1 MTKMEEEVKAVLLL
15 AIGSIQWFFI
25 VLISEGLYP
34 GYVSSYH
41 YVSTLGTGQTANLYN
56 ASTLLLGVCVVTASF
71 LIHRFKPSRL
81 FFALLLIAGLGAIGL
96 GVFPEDSR
104 PMHGIVTPITLIFGG
119 LAGAFAFKVQ
129 SMPLS
134 YLSMILGAGSI
145 AMGLLFIPYMGLSV
159 ESDVMY
165 LGFYKG
171 TLERIVIYP
180 LILWM
185 MTLGSQLARS
195 REKLIN

>member
-1 MTKMEEEVKAVLLL
+1 MMKTKDEVLAGLLL
-15 AIGSIQWFFI
+15 VIGSIQWFFI
-25 VLISEGLYP
+25 VQISEGLYP
-34 GYVSSYH
+34 GYISSFH

-56 ASTLLLGVCVVTASF
+56 TSTFLLGICVVTASL
-71 LIHRFKPSRL
+71 LIHRFKPSGL
-81 FFALLLIAGLGAIGL
+81 FFLLLLIAGIGTVGL
-96 GVFPEDSR
+96 GVFPENSR

-129 SMPLS
+129 SKPLS
-134 YLSMILGAGSI
+134 YLSIILGAGSI
-145 AMGLLFIPYMGLSV
+145 ALGLLFIPYMGLPV
-159 ESDVMY
+159 ESDVIY

-185 MTLGSQLARS
+185 MTLGSQLVRQ
-195 REKLIN
+195 

>member
-1 MTKMEEEVKAVLLL
+1 MKLEGEVKAGLLL
-15 AIGSIQWFFI
+15 VIGSIQWFFI

-34 GYVSSYH
+34 GYVSSFH

-56 ASTLLLGVCVVTASF
+56 ASTFLLGVCVVTASI

-81 FFALLLIAGLGAIGL
+81 FFALLLIAGLGALGL

-129 SMPLS
+129 SRPLS

-145 AMGLLFIPYMGLSV
+145 VMGLLFIPYMGLSV

-185 MTLGSQLARS
+185 MTLGSQLARTEGES
-195 REKLIN
+195 

>member
-1 MTKMEEEVKAVLLL
+1 MKLDDEVKAGLLL
-15 AIGSIQWFFI
+15 VIGSIQWFFI
-25 VLISEGLYP
+25 VLIAEGLYP
-34 GYVSSYH
+34 GYVSSFH

-56 ASTLLLGVCVVTASF
+56 ASTFLLGVCVVTASF
-71 LIHRFKPSRL
+71 LIIRSKPSRL
-81 FFALLLIAGLGAIGL
+81 FFALLLIAGLSAMGL

-104 PMHGIVTPITLIFGG
+104 PMHGVVTPITLIFGG

-129 SMPLS
+129 SRPLS

-145 AMGLLFIPYMGLSV
+145 IMGLLFIPYMGLSV
-159 ESDVMY
+159 ESDVTY

-185 MTLGSQLARS
+185 MTLGSQLAS
-195 REKLIN
+195 

>member
-1 MTKMEEEVKAVLLL
+1 MNLEEEVKAGLLL

-34 GYVSSYH
+34 GYVSSFH

-56 ASTLLLGVCVVTASF
+56 ASTFLLGVCVVTASF
-71 LIHRFKPSRL
+71 LIRRFKPSRL
-81 FFALLLIAGLGAIGL
+81 FFALLLVAGLGTMGL

-119 LAGAFAFKVQ
+119 LAGAFSFKAQ
-129 SMPLS
+129 SRPLS

-145 AMGLLFIPYMGLSV
+145 VVGLLFIPYMGLSV
-159 ESDVMY
+159 ESDAMY
-165 LGFYKG
+165 LGLYKG

-185 MTLGSQLARS
+185 MTLGSQLAR
-195 REKLIN
+195 K

>member
-1 MTKMEEEVKAVLLL
+1 MMKLKREIKAGLLL
-15 AIGSIQWFFI
+15 VIGSIQWFFI

-34 GYVSSYH
+34 GYISSFH

-56 ASTLLLGVCVVTASF
+56 TSTFLLGICVTTASI
-71 LIHRFKPSRL
+71 LIYRYKPSRL

-96 GVFPEDSR
+96 GLFPEDSR

-129 SMPLS
+129 SRPLS
-134 YLSMILGAGSI
+134 YLSMVLGAGSI

-159 ESDVMY
+159 ESDVIY
-165 LGFYKG
+165 IGFYKG

-185 MTLGSQLARS
+185 MTLGSQLAR
-195 REKLIN
+195 

>member
-1 MTKMEEEVKAVLLL
+1 MMKLEEEVKAGLLL

-25 VLISEGLYP
+25 VQISEGLYP
-34 GYVSSYH
+34 GYVSSIH
-41 YVSTLGTGQTANLYN
+41 YVSTLGTGQTANMYN
-56 ASTLLLGVCVVTASF
+56 ASTFLLGVCVVTASF
-71 LIHRFKPSRL
+71 LIHRFKPSKL
-81 FFALLLIAGLGAIGL
+81 FFALLLIAGLGAMGL

-119 LAGAFAFKVQ
+119 LAGSFAFKVQ
-129 SMPLS
+129 PKPLS

-145 AMGLLFIPYMGLSV
+145 VTGLLFIPYMGLSV

-185 MTLGSQLARS
+185 MTLGSQLARQ
-195 REKLIN
+195 

>member
-1 MTKMEEEVKAVLLL
+1 VSNLEEAMKLSDEVKAGLFLV
-15 AIGSIQWFFI
+15 IGSIQWFFT

-34 GYVSSYH
+34 GYVSSFH

-56 ASTLLLGVCVVTASF
+56 ASTFLLGVCVVTASF
-71 LIHRFKPSRL
+71 LIHRFKPSKL
-81 FFALLLIAGLGAIGL
+81 FFALLLIAGLGAVGL
-96 GVFPEDSR
+96 SVFPEDSR
-104 PMHGIVTPITLIFGG
+104 PMHGVVTPITLIFGG

-129 SMPLS
+129 SRPLS
-134 YLSMILGAGSI
+134 YLSMVLGVGSI

-185 MTLGSQLARS
+185 MTLGSQLAR
-195 REKLIN
+195 

>member
-1 MTKMEEEVKAVLLL
+1 MMNLKEEVKAGLLL

-25 VLISEGLYP
+25 VLISEGLYS
-34 GYVSSYH
+34 GYVSSFH

-56 ASTLLLGVCVVTASF
+56 ASTFLLGACVVTASY

-81 FFALLLIAGLGAIGL
+81 FFALLLIAGLGTIGL

-104 PMHGIVTPITLIFGG
+104 PMHGVVTPITLIFGG

-129 SMPLS
+129 SRPLS
-134 YLSMILGAGSI
+134 YLSMVLGAGSI
-145 AMGLLFIPYMGLSV
+145 VMGLLFIPYMGLSV
-159 ESDVMY
+159 ESDAMY

-185 MTLGSQLARS
+185 MTLGSQLAH
-195 REKLIN
+195 

>member
-1 MTKMEEEVKAVLLL
+1 MMKLSDEVKAGLLL
-15 AIGSIQWFFI
+15 VVGSIQWFFV
-25 VLISEGLYP
+25 VLISEGLYS
-34 GYVSSYH
+34 GYVSSFH

-56 ASTLLLGVCVVTASF
+56 ASTFLLGVCVATASV
-71 LIHRFKPSRL
+71 LIHQFKPSRL
-81 FFALLLIAGLGAIGL
+81 FFALLLIAGLGALGL

-129 SMPLS
+129 SRPLS
-134 YLSMILGAGSI
+134 YLSMVLGAGSI
-145 AMGLLFIPYMGLSV
+145 VLGLLFIPYMGLAV
-159 ESDVMY
+159 ESDVVY

-185 MTLGSQLARS
+185 MTLGSQLAHQ
-195 REKLIN
+195 

>member
-1 MTKMEEEVKAVLLL
+1 MMKLEEEVIAGFLLV
-15 AIGSIQWFFI
+15 IGSIQWFFI

-34 GYVSSYH
+34 GYVSSFH
-41 YVSTLGTGQTANLYN
+41 YVSTLGTGKTASLYN
-56 ASTLLLGVCVVTASF
+56 ASTFLLGVCVVTASF
-71 LIHRFKPSRL
+71 MIHRFKPSRL
-81 FFALLLIAGLGAIGL
+81 FFALLLVAGLGAMGL

-129 SMPLS
+129 SRPLS

-145 AMGLLFIPYMGLSV
+145 VMGLLFIPYIGLSV

-185 MTLGSQLARS
+185 MTLGSQLAR
-195 REKLIN
+195 K

>member
-1 MTKMEEEVKAVLLL
+1 MNLEEEVKAGLLL

-34 GYVSSYH
+34 GYVSSFH

-56 ASTLLLGVCVVTASF
+56 ASTFLLGVCVVTASF
-71 LIHRFKPSRL
+71 LIRRFKPSRL
-81 FFALLLIAGLGAIGL
+81 FFALLLVAGLGTMGL

-119 LAGAFAFKVQ
+119 LAGAFSFKAQ
-129 SMPLS
+129 TRPLS

-145 AMGLLFIPYMGLSV
+145 VVGLLFIPYMGLSV
-159 ESDVMY
+159 ESDAMY
-165 LGFYKG
+165 LGLYKG

-185 MTLGSQLARS
+185 MTLGSQLAR
-195 REKLIN
+195 K

>member
-1 MTKMEEEVKAVLLL
+1 MMKLEEEVKAGLLL

-34 GYVSSYH
+34 GYVSSFH
-41 YVSTLGTGQTANLYN
+41 YVSTLGTGHTANLYN
-56 ASTLLLGVCVVTASF
+56 ASTFLLGVCVVTASL
-71 LIHRFKPSRL
+71 LIHRFNPSRL

-129 SMPLS
+129 SRPLS

-145 AMGLLFIPYMGLSV
+145 ATGLLFIPYMGLSV

-171 TLERIVIYP
+171 TLERTVIYP

-185 MTLGSQLARS
+185 MTLGSQLARQ
-195 REKLIN
+195 

>member
-1 MTKMEEEVKAVLLL
+1 MMKLEEEVKAGLLL

-34 GYVSSYH
+34 GYVSSFH

-56 ASTLLLGVCVVTASF
+56 ASTLLLGVCVVTASY

-119 LAGAFAFKVQ
+119 LAGAFVFKVQ
-129 SMPLS
+129 SRPLS

-145 AMGLLFIPYMGLSV
+145 AVGLLFISYMGLSV

-185 MTLGSQLARS
+185 MTLGSQLARQ
-195 REKLIN
+195 

>member
-1 MTKMEEEVKAVLLL
+1 MKLDDEVKAGLLL
-15 AIGSIQWFFI
+15 VIGSIQWFFI
-25 VLISEGLYP
+25 VLIAEGLYP
-34 GYVSSYH
+34 GYVSSFH
-41 YVSTLGTGQTANLYN
+41 YVSTLGTGLTANLYN
-56 ASTLLLGVCVVTASF
+56 ASTFLLGVCVVTASF
-71 LIHRFKPSRL
+71 LIIRSKPSRL
-81 FFALLLIAGLGAIGL
+81 FFALLLIAGLGAMGL

-104 PMHGIVTPITLIFGG
+104 PMHGVVTPITLIFGG

-129 SMPLS
+129 SRPLS

-145 AMGLLFIPYMGLSV
+145 IMGLLFIPYMGLSV
-159 ESDVMY
+159 ESDVTY

-185 MTLGSQLARS
+185 MTLGSQLAR
-195 REKLIN
+195 

>member
-1 MTKMEEEVKAVLLL
+1 MMKLEEEVKAGLLL
-15 AIGSIQWFFI
+15 AIGSIQWFFT

-34 GYVSSYH
+34 GYVSSFH

-56 ASTLLLGVCVVTASF
+56 ASTFLLGVCVVTASL

-104 PMHGIVTPITLIFGG
+104 PMHGVVTPITLIFGG

-129 SMPLS
+129 SRPLS
-134 YLSMILGAGSI
+134 YLSMVLGAGSI
-145 AMGLLFIPYMGLSV
+145 VTGLLFIPYMGLSV

-185 MTLGSQLARS
+185 MTLGSQLARQ
-195 REKLIN
+195 

>member
-1 MTKMEEEVKAVLLL
+1 MNLEEEVKAGLLL

-34 GYVSSYH
+34 GYVSSFH

-56 ASTLLLGVCVVTASF
+56 ASTFLLGVCVVTASF
-71 LIHRFKPSRL
+71 LIRRFKPSRL
-81 FFALLLIAGLGAIGL
+81 FFALLLVAGLGTMGL

-119 LAGAFAFKVQ
+119 LAGAFSFKAQ
-129 SMPLS
+129 SRPLS

-145 AMGLLFIPYMGLSV
+145 VVGLLFIPYMGLPV
-159 ESDVMY
+159 ESDAMY
-165 LGFYKG
+165 LGLYKG

-185 MTLGSQLARS
+185 MTLGSQLAR
-195 REKLIN
+195 K